1 MWRSSEPKA
10 RGCVD
15 AAGFKAAFSWARRP
29 AARAASA
36 GAGRPLRL
44 TVSDRTR
51 AMPSSSASGRPF
63 PCQHRLANRAAR
75 VFNLTRTSAWTLQQ
89 HPCGVRTRTWQVA
102 LQVAPMSIWGR
113 SATLATDRERDVAR
127 AVTSSAI
134 RGPARSSGNQVVG
147 SANSP
152 FAILPAAPRSRF
164 CLTGFASMIRAPV
177 AQSTSRWSARICG
190 RRRPRNSSCA
200 LFDETL
206 ESRVA
211 QRTAE
216 LADAN
221 QE

>member
-1 MWRSSEPKA
+1 MRRRRGVQGRVLLGPTPGRACGFRRGRPAPSFDRQRSDAGNAVLQRFRTAVSLSTSTCQPRR
-10 RGCVD
+10 RGIQSNSHLRLD
-15 AAGFKAAFSWARRP
+15 AA
-29 AARAASA
+29 AAS
-36 GAGRPLRL
+36 LR
-44 TVSDRTR
+44 
-51 AMPSSSASGRPF
+51 
-63 PCQHRLANRAAR
+63 
-75 VFNLTRTSAWTLQQ
+75 
-89 HPCGVRTRTWQVA
+89 VRTRTWQVA

-127 AVTSSAI
+127 AVTFSAI

-177 AQSTSRWSARICG
+177 AQSTSPWSARICG

-200 LFDETL
+200 LLDETL

-211 QRTAE
+211 QRTAK

-221 QE
+221 HE